1 MINVKVD
8 KTSVTAQVSSNQSK
22 INNADIKLVKGDKG
36 TVFTPH
42 VDDLSN
48 LSWSNDGGLENP
60 PTRNIRGKDGSTNI
74 DVITN
79 MDIEKI
85 IGG

>member
-8 KTSVTAQVSSNQSK
+8 KTGITAHVPNNQSR
-22 INNADIKLVKGDKG
+22 INNSDVKLVKGDKG
-36 TVFTPH
+36 AVFTPY
-42 VDDLSN
+42 VDNMSN
-48 LSWSNDGGLENP
+48 LSWTNDGGLENP